1 MESRQILDSAITAS
15 SFYSEYYKPWYGR
28 LNLHLGR
35 CAWTTTSGG
44 RDNAWIQVDLG
55 DIKLV
60 TGVATQG
67 RCTDDERV
75 TSYTV
80 TYSIDGGNWEF
91 YKESDGPKVGLCT
104 FF

>member
-1 MESRQILDSAITAS
+1 MESGQILDSAITAS
-15 SFYSEYYKPWYGR
+15 SFYSEYYKPWFGR

-35 CAWTTTSGG
+35 CAWIPKTEG

-55 DIKLV
+55 EIKLV

-67 RCTDDERV
+67 RCTDDLRV

-80 TYSIDGGNWEF
+80 SYSTDGGNWEF
-91 YKESDGPKVGLCT
+91 YKESDSTKVG
-104 FF
+104 

>member
-1 MESRQILDSAITAS
+1 MESGQILDSAITAS

-28 LNLHLGR
+28 LNLYLGR
-35 CAWTTTSGG
+35 CAWSTLTAG

-55 DIKLV
+55 DINLV

-67 RCTDDERV
+67 RCTEDERV

-80 TYSIDGGNWEF
+80 AHSTDGVNWKF
-91 YKESDGPKVGLCT
+91 YKESEIPKVGL
-104 FF
+104 